1 MGQSELINR
10 NKGTHMAFDEHLAA
24 RVRRLVAARKGL
36 SEKQMFGGLA
46 FLLNGN
52 MTCGIH
58 HDELIVRIDPAATDS
73 ALSEPGARVFDIT
86 GRPMKGWLLVNPSAI
101 KDETALAEWVRRG
114 VDYAATL
121 PKKSARQ
128 PIRRV

>member
-1 MGQSELINR
+1 
-10 NKGTHMAFDEHLAA
+10 MAFDEHLAK
-24 RVRRLVAARKGL
+24 RIHGLVVTCKGL

-52 MTCGIH
+52 MSCGIH
-58 HDELIVRIDPAATDS
+58 RDELIVRIDPAATDS
-73 ALSEPGARVFDIT
+73 ALSEPGTRVFDIT
-86 GRPMKGWLLVNPSAI
+86 SRPMKGWLLVNASAI

-121 PKKSARQ
+121 PTKS
-128 PIRRV
+128 